1 MEYHWKSFEM
11 NGSSEDVVRFFCLG
25 VRVHLPGFREITPP
39 SARYTIKPVSLDYPI
54 HYFSLLDCEYS
65 LRNGKHYAPEF

>member
-1 MEYHWKSFEM
+1 M

-39 SARYTIKPVSLDYPI
+39 SARYTINRPVAGGGAGRAQAPPQK
-54 HYFSLLDCEYS
+54 FSDL
-65 LRNGKHYAPEF
+65 N